1 VCLEVRI
8 YEPLGYGCADRLLG
22 VPGGD
27 DLTGSAEGDRV
38 KYSIVIQEP
47 FYRVLWY
54 EHDTKEEARQFAGTL
69 AVILDMELVC
79 DIVPSEFLRATQYDA

>member
-1 VCLEVRI
+1 VHEAPGVALHRRHG
-8 YEPLGYGCADRLLG
+8 LGWIVVSALA
-22 VPGGD
+22 
-27 DLTGSAEGDRV
+27 GSHARDEMAGTM

-69 AVILDMELVC
+69 ATILDMELVC